1 MPVKHKKE
9 EDDIEMVINM
19 TNRNG
24 RKVENQKIRE
34 EQNKNK
40 RQQKRKKLIKRIIK
54 WTSLIVIIIAGIIF
68 TLTSPIFNIKN
79 IEVEDNV
86 ALSEE
91 KIISLSRLKKDENI
105 FRFLISDIE
114 KYLKEEPYVES
125 ATIERKL
132 PDTVLIKVKE
142 RNRDFC
148 FKFLNEY
155 AYINN
160 QGYILE
166 IAEDSLNLPVIE
178 GLETP
183 EEDIKAGNRLNN
195 NDLKKLEVAIEIMSI
210 AKENEIDSKITGI
223 DISDK
228 NEYILYLAEEKKTA
242 YLGNGSNLTTKILY
256 KNCYSAI
263 SVKKSCQEEF
273 SLFRCFST
281 VDTHFRTKVQETLKR
296 LNLLH
301 FKSYLTFCNCFVNKR

>member
-256 KNCYSAI
+256 IKEIMEKYEAGKEGTI
-263 SVKKSCQEEF
+263 
-273 SLFRCFST
+273 
-281 VDTHFRTKVQETLKR
+281 
-296 LNLLH
+296 
-301 FKSYLTFCNCFVNKR
+301 FVNGDFSNKFKAYFREKV